1 MAFATTPR
9 CKAVSAVFQTP
20 SREHLQTL
28 SCGAPDLLTAD
39 VNQSSQFSS
48 PSSMCHLVTL
58 VPQPT
63 LYRQAGFAMTSSSP
77 FKLDS
82 DWMRHAV
89 FLPVIV
95 DILLATILVLS
106 GFGTAALA
114 HSVTANKTLS
124 EQFQKA
130 IEYLAESFA
139 SLRGQSTSGAQ
150 VVLQNHGPPHSTP
163 RRHLHVP
170 GRRVLLLLQQRV

>member
-1 MAFATTPR
+1 MTPR
-9 CKAVSAVFQTP
+9 CKAVSAVFRTP
-20 SREHLQTL
+20 SREHLQTI
-28 SCGAPDLLTAD
+28 SCGAPDLLKAG

-48 PSSMCHLVTL
+48 SSSMCHLVML
-58 VPQPT
+58 VPQLT
-63 LYRQAGFAMTSSSP
+63 LYRQAGFAMTPFSP

-82 DWMRHAV
+82 DWICHAV

-95 DILLATILVLS
+95 DILLATILVVS

-130 IEYLAESFA
+130 IEYSAESFA

-150 VVLQNHGPPHSTP
+150 VVLQNHRPPHSTL

-170 GRRVLLLLQQRV
+170 GRRELLLQQRV